1 MGCSCLSKSAELKK
15 GGPTL
20 LRDQA
25 SKKPSF
31 GSPAEEG
38 VLETFVVLRVI
49 KAELGRDFDG
59 YGRMDPFAVVDWI
72 TEEGIE
78 KELSRTRTD
87 WNAHFTPH
95 WDHTCRGQPFSTTS
109 KDMVEF
115 QVMEGNVIGRDTFCG
130 SARVIVRDLLGE
142 RLNATISSKENATVA
157 AGLVAGVISGPV
169 VDLLL
174 KNEGEVTGSVTVQTL
189 IVSRAHEEASDLC
202 REFTKAEPSMFV
214 APVQRLG
221 VSGGSAP
228 FFKLELQARHAQ
240 QAVDHFIGKDLSHA
254 EDEVWFYEEVLSLL
268 RKPGA
273 QGLAPLLGFTFEYAG
288 VLRSFE
294 ESSAGARRENELL
307 VMRNLRSGC
316 AQLRMLDIKI
326 GQKTAQAGWQGKSR
340 SAALRQSL
348 VDGITN
354 SSCEGFRLEG
364 FDGRPPALSSM
375 DPLLDLGMTGNAKM
389 SKKALRVMLQRMTGA
404 EMLIHFLDVHQ
415 EPPDLSEDTLQE
427 KLSATEVAELVAH
440 EVVGRLAQL
449 AIACRRS
456 PVPQKWIGSS
466 VGLAFD
472 AGQLPARGSGEE
484 EVRKSTMVNIFDWG
498 RSELNTLDKHLK
510 LSEKDQHDR
519 GEFWRYYMGGVDRL
533 AWEAAR
539 AYRHRFC
546 CASSW
551 SHVTFQIS
559 DFDSMSEND
568 FIGRLTVPVEETPE
582 TSAEIVTQTGNHVV
596 GDFGLRG
603 SARLTYSMTWK
614 PYPKGSRFIG
624 AWRICVLRAENLP
637 RQDKLQLRTTSDPFC
652 EITAVSNDKSG
663 MLCVRQLTSVKVRT
677 LNPEWGECFELPIVA
692 DSGNLESALQSAS
705 PGLAIG
711 SASSTFPGEKLPCW
725 QKEAP
730 VPEISATKSHSR
742 WSFSAERSEAAELE
756 KALESW
762 KHILDSASATVDD
775 VQLGPEVASDDVKIN
790 LQEEFQ
796 TDAYEQEELPD
807 QDWSPDDLGIRQ
819 ASSSKESSGEMED
832 PCQVMPAPSGPRI
845 LVQPETREEAASNTW
860 LGGISACGCV

>member
-20 LRDQA
+20 LRNQV
-25 SKKPSF
+25 SKKPSQE
-31 GSPAEEG
+31 SREQG
-38 VLETFVVLRVI
+38 VLETFAVLRVI
-49 KAELGRDFDG
+49 KAELNRSFDS

-72 TEEGIE
+72 TEDGVE
-78 KELSRTRTD
+78 KEISRTRTD

-95 WDHTCRGQPFSTTS
+95 WDHTCRGQPFSRTS

-142 RLNATISSKENATVA
+142 RLSAAISSQDSATA
-157 AGLVAGVISGPV
+157 AGSISGPV
-169 VDLLL
+169 VDLSL
-174 KNEGEVTGSVTVQTL
+174 KNEGEVTGVVTVQAL
-189 IVSRAHEEASDLC
+189 IVSRTQEEASGLC
-202 REFTKAEPSMFV
+202 REFTKAEPSMFA

-228 FFKLELQARHAQ
+228 FFKLELQSPHAQ

-294 ESSAGARRENELL
+294 EPNAGSRRENELL

-415 EPPDLSEDTLQE
+415 EPLGLSEGILQD
-427 KLSATEVAELVAH
+427 KLSPTEVAELVAH

-472 AGQLPARGSGEE
+472 AGQLPARGGGEE

-519 GEFWRYYMGGVDRL
+519 GEFWRYYMGGIDRL

-546 CASSW
+546 CVSSW
-551 SHVTFQIS
+551 SHATFQIS

-582 TSAEIVTQTGNHVV
+582 TSAELITQTGNQVV

-603 SARLTYSMTWK
+603 SAKLTYSMTWR

-652 EITAVSNDKSG
+652 EITAMSDDRSG

-692 DSGNLESALQSAS
+692 DTGNLASALQRAS
-705 PGLAIG
+705 PGLAIS
-711 SASSTFPGEKLPCW
+711 SALSTFPGEKLPRW
-725 QKEAP
+725 QTEGP
-730 VPEISATKSHSR
+730 VPELSATKSQSR
-742 WSFSAERSEAAELE
+742 WSFSAERSETAELE

-762 KHILDSASATVDD
+762 KQNLDGASATVDD
-775 VQLGPEVASDDVKIN
+775 IQLGQEAASDDVKIS
-790 LQEEFQ
+790 LQEELR
-796 TDAYEQEELPD
+796 TDVCVEDGQPHL
-807 QDWSPDDLGIRQ
+807 DWSPDDLESEGIRQ
-819 ASSSKESSGEMED
+819 ASSSKENSREMED
-832 PCQVMPAPSGPRI
+832 PRQVMPVPSRPQLLAQLDI
-845 LVQPETREEAASNTW
+845 HEEEATSHAW